1 MIERRITDFR
11 DAAILAPRLR
21 AEDKAELL
29 ALGYGPLE
37 ALQESV
43 MGSAEAFTWWKGNDI
58 VAMAG
63 VIPETAVGPAARP
76 WMLGS
81 DLVPQNARYFLPES
95 RRIVERWWSI
105 WPILWNVIDH
115 DYKAALR
122 WIVWLGFS
130 LREPQPIG
138 TGLFQMAVKE
148 RAC

>member
-1 MIERRITDFR
+1 MIERRVTLST
-11 DAAILAPRLR
+11 DAARLAPRLR
-21 AEDKAELL
+21 DEDRAEVL
-29 ALGYGPLE
+29 ALGLQPLE
-37 ALQESV
+37 ALEESV
-43 MGSAEAFTWWKGNDI
+43 VGSAEAFTWWLGDEI

-63 VIPETAVGPAARP
+63 VVPATAIGPVARP

-81 DLVPQNARYFLPES
+81 DLVRQNVRYFLPES
-95 RRIVERWWSI
+95 RRTVERWWSM
-105 WPILWNVIDH
+105 WPILWNVIDC

-122 WIVWLGFS
+122 WIVWLGFT